1 MEIII
6 IAAIGKNNELGK
18 NNNLIWPLKKDL
30 LFFKNNTYGYPIIMG
45 YNTYISLNKKL
56 ENREYIVL
64 THKEKNF
71 FPTEIKVFNNINELL
86 IYIKKYEKVFVI
98 GGASIYKQFIKYT
111 DRLLLTQIDAI
122 DNDADAFFPDFDKKN
137 YEIKILDEKEENKI
151 KYKHI
156 EYRRR

>member
-122 DNDADAFFPDFDKKN
+122 DKDADAFFPDFDKKN
-137 YEIKILDEKEENKI
+137 FEIKILDEKEENKI

-156 EYRRR
+156 EYRRK

>member
-122 DNDADAFFPDFDKKN
+122 DKDADAFFPDFDKKN

-156 EYRRR
+156 EYRRK

>member
-64 THKEKNF
+64 THKEKNS

-111 DRLLLTQIDAI
+111 DRLLLTQIDAV

-156 EYRRR
+156 EYRRK

>member
-111 DRLLLTQIDAI
+111 DRLLLTQIDAV
-122 DNDADAFFPDFDKKN
+122 DKDADAFFPDFDKKN
-137 YEIKILDEKEENKI
+137 FEIKILDEKEENKI

-156 EYRRR
+156 EYRRK

>member
-64 THKEKNF
+64 THKEKNSL
-71 FPTEIKVFNNINELL
+71 PTEIKVFNNINGLL
-86 IYIKKYEKVFVI
+86 IYIKK
-98 GGASIYKQFIKYT
+98 
-111 DRLLLTQIDAI
+111 
-122 DNDADAFFPDFDKKN
+122 
-137 YEIKILDEKEENKI
+137 
-151 KYKHI
+151 
-156 EYRRR
+156 

>member
-6 IAAIGKNNELGK
+6 IAAIGKDNELGK
-18 NNNLIWPLKKDL
+18 NNNLIWSLKKDL

-64 THKEKNF
+64 THKEKKF

-122 DNDADAFFPDFDKKN
+122 DKDADAFFPDFDKKN

-156 EYRRR
+156 EYRRK

>member
-156 EYRRR
+156 EYRRK